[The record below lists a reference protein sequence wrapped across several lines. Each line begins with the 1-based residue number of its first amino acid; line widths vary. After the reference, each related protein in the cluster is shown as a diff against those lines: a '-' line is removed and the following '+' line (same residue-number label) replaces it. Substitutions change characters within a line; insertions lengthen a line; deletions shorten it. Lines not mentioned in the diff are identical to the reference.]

1 MAIQNKRILLILAVA
16 FTLLLIPFVAMQFS
30 DAMDWKFK
38 DFVIMGFLLLGTG
51 LLFEL
56 VFRKVESFK
65 KRLLLCL
72 IILFVLLLIWL
83 ELAVGIVGTVFA
95 GQ

>member
-16 FTLLLIPFVAMQFS
+16 FTLLLIPVVAMQFS